1 METLKTRKR
10 NQWIFGLLLILLLGF
25 GWCPAYHYWDNRNG
39 TASEIDQILLI
50 EQGRTSVLVSVEKVF
65 HTTRIKSSGSIT
77 VRGGYDTWRLTS
89 IDATTGTKIA
99 REVIGDRDERIGL
112 LGSIGEDVWCFS
124 YDPAIGLHARNPR
137 TLQVTK
143 ENPAPI
149 KGGGW
154 IGSDYISD
162 PSVLHDAYGIDST
175 GRYII
180 AATVDGHFLV
190 SNPNHVDG
198 ARELPRDPRR
208 FGKDPSQEPL
218 SRSMKNRDG
227 TSFVLQGQPRQ
238 EILSDRAQLGNPTSI
253 DPTITFLSASF
264 LIARDRSD
272 GHLRNIDSSGSLYI
286 LHRDRIGNDAG
297 WMLSRVQTTGGTHV
311 EWNIKLERDPEEDRH
326 TDRKVHL
333 ATLHGDMLVLV
344 LGTWG
349 YGVDVKRGKMRW
361 VYRF

>member
-1 METLKTRKR
+1 METLKTPKR

-25 GWCPAYHYWDNRNG
+25 GWCPAYHYWDNRSG
-39 TASEIDQILLI
+39 TASEVDQILLI

-77 VRGGYDTWRLTS
+77 VRGGYDTWRLTAL
-89 IDATTGTKIA
+89 DATTGTKIA

-137 TLQVTK
+137 TLAIITTANDLFK
-143 ENPAPI
+143 EGIPAGLIQEP
-149 KGGGW
+149 GTLS
-154 IGSDYISD
+154 GSYD
-162 PSVLHDAYGIDST
+162 IDST
-175 GRYII
+175 GRFLV
-180 AATVDGHFLV
+180 AATDDGRFLV
-190 SNPNHVDG
+190 IDPATSKATP
-198 ARELPRDPRR
+198 LPRNPRGNSHDP
-208 FGKDPSQEPL
+208 FAEPL

-227 TSFVLQGQPRQ
+227 TSYVLRGQPRQ
-238 EILSDRAQLGNPTSI
+238 EILSDRAQLGNPISV
-253 DPTITFLSASF
+253 DPTVTFLSASF
-264 LIARDRSD
+264 LIARSAENGRDE
-272 GHLRNIDSSGSLYI
+272 NIDSSGPLYI
-286 LHRDRIGNDAG
+286 LHRERIGDDAG
-297 WMLSRVQTTGGTHV
+297 WMLSRVHIDTGIAV
-311 EWNIKLERDPEEDRH
+311 DWNIKLERDPEEDRH

-349 YGVDVKRGKMRW
+349 YGVDVKTGKMRW